1 MVNPE
6 PGRPTQLKM
15 SGHCCISEPGHALIK
30 QNKEDELWEQIQ
42 EEMQNLSMDEL
53 AKYAASVSGR
63 IQEVYRA
70 QGRHIAY

>member
-1 MVNPE
+1 MVSPE
-6 PGRPTQLKM
+6 PGRPTQLKIF
-15 SGHCCISEPGHALIK
+15 GHCCISEPGHAL
-30 QNKEDELWEQIQ
+30 EQIQ